1 MNECIHGV
9 DLREEFCNQGQ
20 CLTWQK
26 KHVPHLVPKQYG
38 GTRPCPG
45 ADGLLCVDGWL
56 YSGVG
61 GMIFPANKKC
71 PLCNPFSKPPKEEKM
86 VILTT
91 RNLHQLATMCHDRA
105 EEYRA
110 PYLADPERDGQTAFV
125 TSGSYP
131 IYATLQ
137 EMWLM
142 FNKFADNLDEEF
154 EALKKGEK
162 DG

>member
-1 MNECIHGV
+1 MSECIHGV
-9 DLREEFCNQGQ
+9 DLQEEFCNQGQ

-45 ADGLLCVDGWL
+45 ADGLVCVDGFL
-56 YSGVG
+56 YSGVE

-71 PLCNPFSKPPKEEKM
+71 PLCNPFGNPPEEKKM
-86 VILTT
+86 VVITT

-110 PYLADPERDGQTAFV
+110 PYIQNNEDNRFV
-125 TSGSYP
+125 GSTSYP
-131 IYATLQ
+131 IYAMLQ

-142 FNKFADNLDEEF
+142 FNKFADNLDEE
-154 EALKKGEK
+154 EMKNE
-162 DG
+162 